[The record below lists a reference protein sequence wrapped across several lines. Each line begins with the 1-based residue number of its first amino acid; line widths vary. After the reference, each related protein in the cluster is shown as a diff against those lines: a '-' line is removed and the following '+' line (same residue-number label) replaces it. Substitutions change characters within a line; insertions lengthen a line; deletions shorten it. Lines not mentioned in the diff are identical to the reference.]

1 MLLISILSVS
11 FILILTIII
20 LYNSLVKSRNL
31 VQSAYADIDVNLMK
45 RFQLVPNLVSITKQ
59 YATYESNLLLE
70 IVEKRTAQPTIGE
83 TAAIDGEVSRVL
95 KTLQVTVENYPDLKA
110 NHTFSKLMDD
120 LGEIEDHLVYARRFY
135 NGTTREYNTKTQSFP
150 RNIIA
155 KMFGF
160 SSQPYYEVESSSQRE
175 IPLI

>member
-1 MLLISILSVS
+1 MLLISILTASL
-11 FILILTIII
+11 ILILIVII
-20 LYNSLVKSRNL
+20 LYNSLIKSRNL

-59 YATYESNLLLE
+59 YATYESNLLME
-70 IVEKRTAQPTIGE
+70 IVGKRTSQPTINE
-83 TAAIDGEVSRVL
+83 TASIDGEISRVL
-95 KTLQVTVENYPDLKA
+95 KTLQVTIENYPDLKA

-135 NGTTREYNTKTQSFP
+135 NGTTREHNTKVQSFP

-155 KMFGF
+155 NLFGF
-160 SSQPYYEVESSSQRE
+160 TSQPFYEVESISQRE
-175 IPLI
+175 VPVI